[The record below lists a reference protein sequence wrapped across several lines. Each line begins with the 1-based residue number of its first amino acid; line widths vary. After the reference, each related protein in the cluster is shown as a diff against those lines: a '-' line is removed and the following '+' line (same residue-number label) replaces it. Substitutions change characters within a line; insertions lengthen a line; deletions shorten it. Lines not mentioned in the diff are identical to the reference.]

1 MNESSI
7 SMVLGLLVVVIVGTL
22 VVKYLKSD
30 RGTIPQELLNGTN
43 SIENMVAK
51 NLNYTKAF

>member
-43 SIENMVAK
+43 SMMDN
-51 NLNYTKAF
+51 F